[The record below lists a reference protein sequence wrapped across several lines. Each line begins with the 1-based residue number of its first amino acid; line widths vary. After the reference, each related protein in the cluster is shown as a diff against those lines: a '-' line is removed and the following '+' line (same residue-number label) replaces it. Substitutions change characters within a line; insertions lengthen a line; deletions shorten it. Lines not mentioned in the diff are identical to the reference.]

1 MPRFAANLSFLW
13 ADLPFLDRF
22 AAAARAGFTA
32 VEYHFPYEFAAA
44 DIKDRLQSHAL
55 TPVLHN
61 IAVGNAAAG
70 EFGLACVPGRE
81 SDFRAAVV
89 QSIDYAL
96 ALGTPQCNCLV
107 GKVPAG
113 ADVRECERV
122 LVSNLRIA
130 AREFAKAGLR
140 LMVEPLNNVD
150 MPGFFL
156 NTSAE
161 TIRILDLVGE
171 ENVMLQYDLYH
182 MEIMGDDLAATLT
195 RLLPRIGH
203 IQFADVPG
211 RHEPGTG
218 KLDFAKLFAHIDA
231 IGYRGWV
238 SAEYR
243 PSGDTE
249 NSLGW
254 HDTHRSAH

>member
-32 VEYHFPYEFAAA
+32 VECHFPYDFPAA
-44 DIKDRLQSHAL
+44 DINDRLTSHAL

-81 SDFRAAVV
+81 ADFRANVA
-89 QSIDYAL
+89 QAIDYAL
-96 ALGTPQCNCLV
+96 TLGTPQCNCLV
-107 GKVPAG
+107 GKVPVG

-122 LVSNLRIA
+122 LVNNLRMA

-140 LMVEPLNNVD
+140 LMVEPLNSVD

-161 TIRILDLVGE
+161 TIRILDLASE

-182 MEIMGDDLAATLT
+182 MQIMGDDLAAALT

-218 KLDFAKLFAHIDA
+218 TLDFAKLFAHIDA

-243 PSGDTE
+243 PSGDT
-249 NSLGW
+249 NASLGW
-254 HDTHRSAH
+254 LR